1 MGSVNNLSPVVNST
15 EIDLTNSIPAVGTSG
30 GAFVGEFAWGP
41 AHQYIALTSVSDEL
55 QYLGKPDELRGS
67 PIDWFNVASFL
78 AYTGNCTVI
87 RVVDNNALNANSAT
101 TGRLVLNA
109 TDFTQKFTDT
119 AITEKFAA
127 KYPGSL
133 GNGLVVAICDGP
145 GFKSWEYKGLFD
157 FAPGTSSS
165 AEAVDALNDEIH
177 VVVIDGAG
185 NFTGTPGE
193 VLEKFPFLSK
203 AGDAVDENNAPNYY
217 ISVINRVSQ
226 YVWAFDNPYESTD
239 ISATTS
245 DGTVQTIALT
255 PNVLSA
261 ITVTAAGTGYTTA
274 PAVTISGGGGSG
286 ATAVA
291 VISAGHVTGV
301 TITSVGTGYT
311 STPTVTITGGGG
323 SGATATANRI
333 TAGGIGYTSVPT
345 VTIAAPAPGGTQA
358 TATVLMGVD
367 VVNITNGGT
376 GYVSPTVVFSAPPSG
391 TTATGTVQVNGGVI
405 TGVTIT
411 SPGSGYTAAPTAT
424 ISGSPGTGCVNN
436 VTLKI
441 VSITVGTT
449 GSEYSSV
456 PSVILGAPPASPGNV
471 RATAAATLGSDGT
484 PSTWGDNL
492 IVNGVPSDYG
502 VLVGDTSPTS
512 TPGIVSL
519 TLGGG
524 VDSVNIGA
532 DELILGLELFQNAE
546 AIDVG
551 LLFLGQAG
559 GEANHTAVVQY
570 AIDNIGEVRKDL
582 VVFFS
587 PTQADVT
594 NLTID
599 QATTNVVNRRNTI
612 GRSSSYAVMDSGWKL
627 MYDVY
632 NDKYRWIPLN
642 GDIAGLCAQVDQTN
656 DPWWSPAGYN
666 RGNVK
671 NVVSLAYN
679 PNKNSRDQLY
689 KIGINPVVTF
699 QTDGTILYG
708 DKTLLGKQSAFSY
721 IGIRRLFITLRKAI
735 SNAAKYFLFEFNDQF
750 TQAQFVSMVTPYL
763 QQVKGRRG
771 MQAFK
776 VVCDSTVNTP
786 QVVQSGQFIG
796 NIFIKPNYSIQWIQ
810 LNFVAVRQDVD
821 FNEVTGVVA

>member
-41 AHQYIALTSVSDEL
+41 ANQYVALTSRDDIE

-67 PIDWFNVASFL
+67 PIDWFVLASFL
-78 AYTGNCTVI
+78 AYTGNATAV
-87 RVVDNNALNANSAT
+87 RVVDSTTALNASSTA
-101 TGRLVLNA
+101 GILVYNK
-109 TDFTQKFTDT
+109 TDFTQKFSDT
-119 AITEKFAA
+119 SITERFTA

-133 GNGLVVAICDGP
+133 GNGLIVSICDSN
-145 GFKSWEYKGLFD
+145 GFASWGYKDLFD

-165 AEAVDALNDEIH
+165 AAAVDALNDEIH
-177 VVVIDGAG
+177 VVVVDGAG

-203 AGDAVDENNAPNYY
+203 ASDAVDENNAPNYY
-217 ISVINRVSQ
+217 INVLNRNSQ
-226 YVWAFDNPYESTD
+226 YVWAWNKPYTGADIAST
-239 ISATTS
+239 TT
-245 DGTVQTIALT
+245 DGTVQTI
-255 PNVLSA
+255 
-261 ITVTAAGTGYTTA
+261 
-274 PAVTISGGGGSG
+274 
-286 ATAVA
+286 
-291 VISAGHVTGV
+291 
-301 TITSVGTGYT
+301 TITQ
-311 STPTVTITGGGG
+311 
-323 SGATATANRI
+323 
-333 TAGGIGYTSVPT
+333 AGVGYTSVPSVAIGSPGT
-345 VTIAAPAPGGTQA
+345 GGTQA
-358 TATVLMGVD
+358 VATASMGVGA
-367 VVNITNGGT
+367 VAITAGGS
-376 GYVSPTVVFSAPPSG
+376 GYVSPTVTFSAPTSG
-391 TTATGTVQVNGGVI
+391 TTATGTVQMNAGVI

-411 SPGSGYTAAPTAT
+411 NPGSGYTTPPTAT
-424 ISGSPGTGCVNN
+424 ISGSPGTGATTT
-436 VTLKI
+436 VTLKV
-441 VSITVGTT
+441 VSVTVSNT
-449 GSEYSSV
+449 GAEYHSA
-456 PSVILGAPPASPGNV
+456 PSVVFGAPPSTVGAI
-471 RATAAATLGSDGT
+471 RATGTAVLGTDSSPTAWG
-484 PSTWGDNL
+484 STL
-492 IVNGVPSDYG
+492 IVLGVPSDYG
-502 VLVGDTSPTS
+502 VLVGDTSPS
-512 TPGIVSL
+512 ATPGIVKVGL
-519 TLGGG
+519 EGG
-524 VDSVNIGA
+524 VDSANVGA
-532 DELILGLELFQNAE
+532 DELIGGLDMFSNAE
-546 AIDVG
+546 VIDVG

-570 AIDNIGEVRKDL
+570 AIDNVAETRKDL
-582 VVFFS
+582 VAFFS

-599 QATTNVVNRRNTI
+599 QATANVVNRRNTI

-642 GDIAGLCAQVDQTN
+642 GDIAGLCAQVDNTN

-666 RGNVK
+666 RGNLK

-689 KIGINPVVTF
+689 KIGINSVVTF

-708 DKTLLGKQSAFSY
+708 DKTLLGKQSAFSQ

-771 MQAFK
+771 VQDFK

-786 QVVQSGQFIG
+786 QVVQSGEFIG

-821 FNEVTGVVA
+821 FNEVVGAV